1 MSQVRLEDHFTAG
14 KIFRAVIGPIGMV
27 LFSSFYSIADGI
39 FLSQK
44 GGEGAFSGANLIF
57 PLLMIFGS
65 FGFMFGSGGNALVS
79 KTLGEKDLKR
89 ANRYFSLVVYSAFVF
104 GILLA
109 IISYF
114 VVEPMANFFASIE
127 KDAVSSSDRMIESAI
142 TYGHILSLGLPLFLL
157 QNMFTS
163 FFSTAQKP
171 GLGFFVTFLAGITNI
186 VFDAIFILGCNGSV
200 TGAAIATVMG
210 QALGALIPLFYFF
223 FSKKSLIHLGKTR
236 FEGKPLLKVMSNG
249 SSEFV
254 SNTASAIVGLTYN
267 IQLLRYIGEDGVASY
282 AILQY
287 IGYLFMAIYLGYSL
301 GLAPVVG
308 YHYGAK
314 NHKELHNLLTRSL
327 IFLAMAGLLMFS
339 LSEALATVLASLFS
353 GSNESLKALSERAIR
368 IYCTIFLTSG
378 FSIFASGYF
387 TALSNG
393 LVSAIISFVR
403 TFVFEL
409 VFVFTLPLLWGAD
422 GIWAAAPFAEI
433 GSSSVTLFFF
443 LREKKRYGY

>member
-1 MSQVRLEDHFTAG
+1 
-14 KIFRAVIGPIGMV
+14 MV
-27 LFSSFYSIADGI
+27 LFSSFYTIADGI

-65 FGFMFGSGGNALVS
+65 FGFMFGSGGSALVS
-79 KTLGEKDLKR
+79 KTLGEKDPER
-89 ANRYFSLVVYSAFVF
+89 ANRYFSLIVYTAFLS

-109 IISYF
+109 TIVYF
-114 VVEPMANFFASIE
+114 IVEPVANFFVSIE
-127 KDAVSSSDRMIESAI
+127 KAGSSSQEMISCAI
-142 TYGHILSLGLPLFLL
+142 EYGHILALGLPLFIL
-157 QNMFTS
+157 QNTFTS

-186 VFDAIFILGCNGSV
+186 VFDAIFIMGLNLSV

-210 QALGALIPLFYFF
+210 QGLGAILPILYFF
-223 FSKKSLIHLGKTR
+223 FSKKSLIHLGKTK
-236 FEGKPLLKVMSNG
+236 FEAKTLLKVMSNG

-267 IQLLRYIGEDGVASY
+267 IQLLRYIGENGVASY
-282 AILQY
+282 AVLQY
-287 IGYLFMAIYLGYSL
+287 IGYLFMAIYLGYSI
-301 GLAPVVG
+301 GLAPAVG

-314 NHKELHNLLTRSL
+314 NKEELHNLLKRSL
-327 IFLAMAGLLMFS
+327 IFLAIAGLTMF
-339 LSEALATVLASLFS
+339 ALAESLALVLASLFS
-353 GSNESLKALSERAIR
+353 GGQESLREISLRAIR
-368 IYCTIFLTSG
+368 IYCFIFLTAG
-378 FSIFASGYF
+378 FSIFASSYF

-403 TFVFEL
+403 TFGFEL
-409 VFVFTLPLLWGAD
+409 LFVFTLPLLWQAD

-433 GSSSVTLFFF
+433 GSSAITAFFF
-443 LREKKRYGY
+443 LKERKKYGY